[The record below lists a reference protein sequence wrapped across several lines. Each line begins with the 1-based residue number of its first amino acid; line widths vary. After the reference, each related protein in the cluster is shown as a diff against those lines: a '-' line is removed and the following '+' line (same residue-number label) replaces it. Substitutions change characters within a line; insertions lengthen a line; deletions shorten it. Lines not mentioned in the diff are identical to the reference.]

1 MTKFINCKVI
11 IITFLIVIKLYI
23 KPILAGLVLEVPE
36 VAQSDFDDYVK
47 KTNRIPVV
55 LNYPTLFI
63 FSTGAI
69 NDFRNVSTLLS
80 HDEKCEFVTV
90 ESATPFD
97 GNITSLEPVMTYVKD
112 GQTKKYDGPI
122 NPGYIMSWLSNQRV
136 CEMRVKDL
144 SNFKALQKS
153 LPSGHV
159 QVMILFGEGQNDPEV
174 VETVRSFISEKELA
188 VPVLYVPDQALS
200 DQIAKSLNQDQIK
213 YPTVLV
219 SRNTTLLPK
228 TSFYTND
235 MRNKK
240 ELYEFLKEELI
251 PPIHST
257 NSYML
262 PMFLVMKK
270 TIIYIFTKEKELKK
284 YLSESWINT
293 VPRKHSEKLVFLHSK
308 GSELV
313 ENKMNT
319 ILAIDSEY
327 EEIVVRAFVI
337 NLDTLEFY
345 KFKPLTI
352 EDGTIS
358 EEGMNK
364 FIDDLENGRLSHYV
378 KSELPIPEN
387 IDKGPV
393 KTIVGED
400 FHRRVI
406 ESKDDILVLF
416 LSSWC
421 GHCHKAKRL
430 FRDMGRRLKGS
441 NGPILATFDA
451 YNNEV
456 EDMEISQ
463 FPTIALF
470 QSGNKTDPLFY
481 NGPDTL
487 EDISMFLES
496 NCKHNKVS
504 AENILQK
511 HVSQETIFEYHT
523 EL

>member
-1 MTKFINCKVI
+1 MTKLSRKLI
-11 IITFLIVIKLYI
+11 IFLIVIKLYT
-23 KPILAGLVLEVPE
+23 KSALAGLVLEVPE
-36 VAQSDFDDYVK
+36 VAQSDFEDYVK
-47 KTNRIPVV
+47 KAKRIPVV

-80 HDEKCEFVTV
+80 HDQKCEFITV
-90 ESATPFD
+90 ESSTAFD
-97 GNITSLEPVMTYVKD
+97 GNITSLEPVLTYVKD
-112 GQTKKYDGPI
+112 GETKKYDGPI
-122 NPGYIMSWLSNQRV
+122 NPGYIMSWLSNQNV

-144 SNFKALQKS
+144 SNFKSFQKS

-159 QVMILFGEGQNDPEV
+159 QVLVLFAEHDPKL
-174 VETVRSFISEKELA
+174 VETVRSFIAEKDLA
-188 VPVLYVPDQALS
+188 VPVLFSPEQTLS
-200 DQIAKSLNQDQIK
+200 DQIVKSLSQEGIK
-213 YPTVLV
+213 YPTLLIM
-219 SRNTTLLPK
+219 RNMSLLPK
-228 TSFYTND
+228 ITFYTND
-235 MRNKK
+235 VRNKK

-270 TIIYIFTKEKELKK
+270 TIVYIYTRDKELKK

-308 GSELV
+308 GSDLV

-319 ILAIDSEY
+319 ILAIDSDY

-358 EEGMNK
+358 EQGMNR
-364 FIDDLENGRLSHYV
+364 FIDDLENDRLSHYV

-387 IDKGPV
+387 IDRGPV

-421 GHCHKAKRL
+421 GHCHKAKRV

-470 QSGNKTDPLFY
+470 QSGNKSDPVFY
-481 NGPDTL
+481 NGPDNL
-487 EDISMFLES
+487 EDISLFLEK
-496 NCKHNKVS
+496 NCKRNKVN

-511 HVSQETIFEYHT
+511 HVSQEQIFEFHT